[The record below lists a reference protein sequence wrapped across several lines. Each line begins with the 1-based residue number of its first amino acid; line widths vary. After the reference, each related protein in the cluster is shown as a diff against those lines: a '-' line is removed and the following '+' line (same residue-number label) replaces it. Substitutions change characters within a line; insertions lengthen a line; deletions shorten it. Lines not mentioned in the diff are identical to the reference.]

1 MADAVPV
8 SLLSARRGGC
18 KPLRATMD
26 PASYGLD
33 VEPPGDALEAGT
45 PRSGHLRQCVAAV
58 TAQRPQLVTQAVEA
72 RF

>member
-1 MADAVPV
+1 
-8 SLLSARRGGC
+8 
-18 KPLRATMD
+18 MD